1 MIIIILTGLTM
12 MSCQDDL
19 NLNLSPNVNEGEPAS
34 ISFKINVPEM
44 TVKSRS
50 MIEDN
55 AASEVN
61 SLWIGVYTA
70 DGQRICSKL
79 YTNLGSIAHPT
90 WEDITLNKED
100 GVTSGRRRIVAVA
113 NVTRNFG
120 ITDNQGMIDKLSL
133 TQRVYLSELL
143 EAADT
148 WDKYKSISTTVTD
161 LSAESQEPAL
171 AGNLVMSGLYHS
183 AKETEPDSWVDY
195 DGFVDIQPGEN
206 GRLAGGVH
214 LRRTISY
221 VRFNLRSE
229 TPNGYEN
236 FVVTPTSWS
245 VKNVPVITYLYET
258 TDNAADNSTFLLS
271 GGNLTRNYKNYEV
284 SNTFERE
291 KDENQKTTYYFDF
304 YQLDNKHT
312 GTANNYN
319 EREAESKDNN
329 LNTGYYTALGEK
341 GQNATYVEFT
351 ADISYTFTNDEGI
364 EVNRAAKARYVV
376 HLGYLKDDAKDFNL
390 YRNSRYTYNVTIRGV
405 DNLIVEANKEG
416 DTNGVEGEVFDT
428 YQNTIELDSHYC
440 TFNIRLTN
448 AERSALSYII
458 NAPYGDGVE
467 RITSNDSRAA
477 QDDNRFFNWIR
488 FKPAPDQND
497 PQILAV
503 YKTSA
508 DDNSQ
513 WTLNQLADLAHYSGD
528 YNNYGNPDDK
538 TEYLYTVFVNEYVYP
553 SETDETKDDPSWWN
567 YVDKD
572 NRVIWL
578 HFDQSE
584 TSNDQES
591 IYGRAKYM
599 ISQKSIQTYYS
610 TEEGSRANTIF
621 GVEHLNESYGLN
633 LRFNATAPTDGWSPD
648 NGRWNTWYYVKGLK
662 WSDVAALGTGSQKE
676 RTVRVAN
683 SPAITQGKEP
693 EKRAAT
699 TYPVFQLVSTNGT
712 HTIYDPNTNDEVYE
726 VLSACMSRNRDL
738 DGDGEIDA
746 NEVRWYLP
754 ALGKYAR
761 IVLGRRSLENPLFD
775 PSKIDLSLFPFRD
788 QNGNQ
793 VENDYNSFHFA
804 SSDNKVL
811 WAEEG
816 FSIGNS
822 TVNSGNR
829 WNYAWQIRCIR
840 NLGNVDL
847 THVYDNDPVDM
858 AYERDAD
865 SRIITM
871 KYYDRA
877 NYRSPE
883 NRALPA
889 HLITSD
895 YNQPAY
901 QFEYAENDCS
911 GIRDAIT
918 GMYINTNDFSLQGY
932 TEENWLNSVNANSI
946 CSQYSQNGETNDNY
960 PSNRGPWRV
969 PNQKELT
976 IIRRYEKEQIL
987 EYYNEDCVTQWP
999 SSSIGVLPKD
1009 TRFSFATYAN
1019 VTNTQYWT
1027 NTMAAY
1033 EPSNQRRIRVRCVR
1047 DVIDNTRGN

>member
-1 MIIIILTGLTM
+1 MILIILTGLTM

-19 NLNLSPNVNEGEPAS
+19 NLNLSSNVIEGEPAS

-79 YTNLGSIAHPT
+79 YPNLGSIAHPT
-90 WEDITLNKED
+90 WEDITLNEED

-120 ITDNQGMIDKLSL
+120 ITDNQDMIAKLSL

-183 AKETEPDSWVDY
+183 SKTEPDSWVDY
-195 DGFVDIQPGEN
+195 DGFIDIQPGKN
-206 GRLAGGVH
+206 GTLAGGVH

-229 TPNGYEN
+229 APDGYEN

-258 TDNAADNSTFLLS
+258 TDNAADNSTFL
-271 GGNLTRNYKNYEV
+271 NLKRNYKNYDI
-284 SNTFERE
+284 SNTFERDNE
-291 KDENQKTTYYFDF
+291 ANTYYFDF

-312 GTANNYN
+312 GTANKYN

-329 LNTGYYTALGEK
+329 LNTGYYTALDDK

-351 ADISYTFTNDEGI
+351 ADISYTFTEDNI
-364 EVNRAAKARYVV
+364 KISRVAKARYVV
-376 HLGYLKDDAKDFNL
+376 HLGYLDDDAKDFNL

-405 DNLIVEANKEG
+405 DNLIVEANREG

-458 NAPYGDGVE
+458 TAPYGDEVK
-467 RITSNDSRAA
+467 RITSESSRAA

-497 PQILAV
+497 DQILAV

-528 YNNYGNPDDK
+528 YNKNGNINDK

-553 SETDETKDDPSWWN
+553 SETDETIDDPSWWN

-610 TEEGSRANTIF
+610 TEDGSRANTIL

-633 LRFNATAPTDGWSPD
+633 LRFNATAPTDGWNPD

-662 WSDVAALGTGSQKE
+662 WSEVAALGTGSQNE

-683 SPAITQGKEP
+683 SPAITQGKDP

-712 HTIYDPNTNDEVYE
+712 HTSYDPNTNDEVYE

-761 IVLGRRSLENPLFD
+761 IVLGRRSLESPLFD
-775 PSKIDLSLFPFRD
+775 PSKTDLSLFPFRD
-788 QNGNQ
+788 QNGNT
-793 VENDYNSFHFA
+793 VDNDYNSFHFA

-822 TVNSGNR
+822 TVNSGQ

-847 THVYDNDPVDM
+847 TEVYDDDPVDI
-858 AYERDAD
+858 AYERDVAN
-865 SRIITM
+865 RIITM
-871 KYYDRA
+871 RYYDRA

-883 NRALPA
+883 NRSLPA
-889 HLITSD
+889 HVITSD

-901 QFEYAENDCS
+901 QFEYAKDDCS
-911 GIRDAIT
+911 GITDGIMTIEANS
-918 GMYINTNDFSLQGY
+918 YNLTNFS
-932 TEENWLNSVNANSI
+932 ESNWLTSVNNNSI
-946 CSQYSQNGETNDNY
+946 CSKYNQDDEANNY

-969 PNQKELT
+969 PNQKEIT
-976 IIRRYEKEQIL
+976 ILRRYEENIFT
-987 EYYNEDCVTQWP
+987 YDYNTVTQWP
-999 SSSIGVLPKD
+999 SSSMGVLPGDK
-1009 TRFSFATYAN
+1009 RFTYATYNNLAEESH
-1019 VTNTQYWT
+1019 YWT
-1027 NTMAAY
+1027 NTMAVY
-1033 EPSNQRRIRVRCVR
+1033 GGDRNPIRVRCVR
-1047 DVIDNTRGN
+1047 DVIDNMRGN